1 MASTSPEVLNL
12 PYLFSCLLSVAAILI
27 RYLSFSDSC
36 VLVAVLGA
44 RRKSRICLSRC
55 HTGRVPSFF
64 YGPNM
69 DLIPIPTPS
78 SGYYGSATLL
88 YHFDRMFTSRITQ
101 TISFLFVLNQN
112 KFYRPFRTSF
122 FREHPVEMIQY
133 SGLQTDYPFLFMHKI
148 PKIPSV

>member
-1 MASTSPEVLNL
+1 MLLGGPAAGNRVQMASTSESPEVLNL

-44 RRKSRICLSRC
+44 RRKARICLSRC

-78 SGYYGSATLL
+78 SIYYGSATLL
-88 YHFDRMFTSRITQ
+88 YHFDRMFTSRITPEKNYFFFIRLKSKQ
-101 TISFLFVLNQN
+101 NLSAISDE
-112 KFYRPFRTSF
+112 F
-122 FREHPVEMIQY
+122 F
-133 SGLQTDYPFLFMHKI
+133 
-148 PKIPSV
+148 PKSVNIRSK